1 MSTPEPGRPLSGR
14 REATRRKLFEAA
26 VTLISE
32 QGYGATT
39 VDEIAERAGVAK
51 GTVYYNFG
59 GKNELYAA
67 LMEWGVTRL
76 ADTLRDSVPDPG
88 QGAAPREALAE
99 VLRAGVVFISTHE
112 ALARL
117 LIAEAW
123 RTNRAWYEAVRQIRT
138 EAIGVI
144 TDQLD
149 AMVERGLTRPDL
161 DTSLAGSALFGMV
174 VTVALDW
181 RTLQPERPVEDI
193 HTTLAHMADGLIGQ
207 PPRADPPHEE
217 PRRGLPRHG

>member
-1 MSTPEPGRPLSGR
+1 MNVQTPEPSRRAGGR

-32 QGYGATT
+32 QGYGDTT

-59 GKNELYAA
+59 GKDELYAS

-76 ADTLRDSVPDPG
+76 ADTLREAVPEPEVE
-88 QGAAPREALAE
+88 PRRALAE
-99 VLRAGVVFISTHE
+99 VLRAGVVFIGTHE

-117 LIAEAW
+117 LMAETW
-123 RTNRAWYEAVRQIRT
+123 RTNRSWYATVRQIRT
-138 EAIGVI
+138 QAIGVI

-149 AMVERGLTRPDL
+149 TMVERGLTRPDL
-161 DTSLAGSALFGMV
+161 DTALAGSALFGMV

-181 RTLQPERPVEDI
+181 RTLQPERSVEEI
-193 HTTLAHMADGLIGQ
+193 HTTLAHMADGLIGS
-207 PPRADPPHEE
+207 PSSPY
-217 PRRGLPRHG
+217 

>member
-1 MSTPEPGRPLSGR
+1 MERMSANTPDQPMSGR
-14 REATRRKLFEAA
+14 RETTRRRLFEAA

-59 GKNELYAA
+59 GKGELYAA

-76 ADTLRDSVPDPG
+76 ADTLKEAVPAPES
-88 QGAAPREALAE
+88 AAPPREALAA
-99 VLRAGVVFISTHE
+99 VLRAGVVFIGEHE
-112 ALARL
+112 SLARL
-117 LIAEAW
+117 LMAEAW
-123 RTNRAWYEAVRQIRT
+123 RTNRAWYATVRQIRT

-144 TDQLD
+144 SGLLD
-149 AMVERGLTRPDL
+149 RLAGEGLLRPGL
-161 DTSLAGSALFGMV
+161 DTGLAGSALFGMV

-181 RTLQPERPVEDI
+181 RTLQPERPVEEI
-193 HTTLAHMADGLIGQ
+193 HTALAHLADGLVGSPA
-207 PPRADPPHEE
+207 PPR
-217 PRRGLPRHG
+217 

>member
-1 MSTPEPGRPLSGR
+1 MEAMNVQTPGPARRVGGR

-26 VTLISE
+26 VTLVSE

-59 GKNELYAA
+59 GKDELYAA
-67 LMEWGVTRL
+67 LLEWGVTRL
-76 ADTLRDSVPDPG
+76 ADTLRQAVPGPEVE
-88 QGAAPREALAE
+88 PRQALTE
-99 VLRAGVVFISTHE
+99 VLRAGVVFIGAHE

-117 LIAEAW
+117 LMAETW
-123 RTNRAWYEAVRQIRT
+123 RTNRSWYTTVRQIRT
-138 EAIGVI
+138 QAIGVI
-144 TDQLD
+144 TEQLD

-181 RTLQPERPVEDI
+181 RTLQPERPVEEI
-193 HTTLAHMADGLIGQ
+193 HTTLAHVADGLIGS
-207 PPRADPPHEE
+207 PTPTR
-217 PRRGLPRHG
+217 

>member
-1 MSTPEPGRPLSGR
+1 MDGMSTRTPGRPVSGR
-14 REATRRKLFEAA
+14 RATTRRRLFEAA

-59 GKNELYAA
+59 GKDELYAA
-67 LMEWGVTRL
+67 LMEWGVSRL
-76 ADTLRDSVPDPG
+76 ADTLKEAVPAPG
-88 QGAAPREALAE
+88 AGVPPRAALAA
-99 VLRAGVVFISTHE
+99 VLRAGVVFIGEHE

-117 LIAEAW
+117 LMAEAW
-123 RTNRAWYEAVRQIRT
+123 RTNRAWYATVLQIRT

-144 TDQLD
+144 S
-149 AMVERGLTRPDL
+149 GLLEELAREGRLRTGL
-161 DTSLAGSALFGMV
+161 DTGLAGSALFGMV

-181 RTLQPERPVEDI
+181 RTLQPERPVEEV
-193 HTTLAHMADGLIGQ
+193 HAALTRMADGLVLAPE
-207 PPRADPPHEE
+207 PPP
-217 PRRGLPRHG
+217 

>member
-1 MSTPEPGRPLSGR
+1 MGPMSPSNEGPRGGR
-14 REATRRKLFEAA
+14 REATRHRLFEAA
-26 VTLISE
+26 VNLISE

-59 GKNELYAA
+59 GKSELYTA

-76 ADTLRDSVPDPG
+76 ADTLKGAVVPSASP
-88 QGAAPREALAE
+88 AE
-99 VLRAGVVFISTHE
+99 GLTAVLRAGVVFIGEHE

-117 LIAEAW
+117 LMAEAW
-123 RTNRAWYEAVRQIRT
+123 RTNRAWYATVRQIRT

-144 TDQLD
+144 SGQL
-149 AMVERGLTRPDL
+149 ERLAAEGALRPGL
-161 DTSLAGSALFGMV
+161 DTGLAGSALFGMV

-181 RTLQPERPVEDI
+181 RTLQPQRPVEEI
-193 HTTLAHMADGLIGQ
+193 HATLAHVAEGLVGA
-207 PPRADPPHEE
+207 PAPGSNNA
-217 PRRGLPRHG
+217 

>member
-1 MSTPEPGRPLSGR
+1 MQTPGPARRVGGR

-26 VTLISE
+26 VTLVSE

-59 GKNELYAA
+59 GKDELYAA
-67 LMEWGVTRL
+67 LLEWGVTRL
-76 ADTLRDSVPDPG
+76 ADTLRQAVPGPEVE
-88 QGAAPREALAE
+88 PRQALTE
-99 VLRAGVVFISTHE
+99 VLRAGVVFIGAHE

-117 LIAEAW
+117 LMAETW
-123 RTNRAWYEAVRQIRT
+123 RTNRSWYTTVRQIRT
-138 EAIGVI
+138 QAIGVI
-144 TDQLD
+144 TEQLD

-181 RTLQPERPVEDI
+181 RTLQPERPVEEI
-193 HTTLAHMADGLIGQ
+193 HTTLAHVADGLIGS
-207 PPRADPPHEE
+207 PTPTR
-217 PRRGLPRHG
+217 